1 MDKYE
6 IRSYSSEESQ
16 DIASH
21 LAVLLKPGDVVTLE
35 GELGSGKTT
44 FTKGIARGLNITR
57 MITSPTFTIVKEY
70 EGAIPLYHMDAYRL
84 EHSEED
90 IGFSEYFNGVGLS
103 VVEWA
108 TFIEDYLPKERL
120 NVKINY
126 IDEKTRNIQFEPNGN
141 HYVDVVKKLVD
152 EYASELG

>member
-57 MITSPTFTIVKEY
+57 MITSPTLTIVKEY
-70 EGAIPLYHMDAYRL
+70 EGTIPLYHMDAYRL